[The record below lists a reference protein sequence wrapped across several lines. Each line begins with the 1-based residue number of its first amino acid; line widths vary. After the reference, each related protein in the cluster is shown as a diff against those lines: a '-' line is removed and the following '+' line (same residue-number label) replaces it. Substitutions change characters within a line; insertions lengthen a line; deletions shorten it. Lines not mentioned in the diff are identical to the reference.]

1 MANYNRGIMK
11 FPNADRP
18 ATVAV
23 AAAILF
29 VIVGGLIWLALTS
42 AYAI

>member
-18 ATVAV
+18 ATVAI
-23 AAAILF
+23 AATILF
-29 VIVGGLIWLALTS
+29 GIIGGLIWLALTT
-42 AYAI
+42 AYAV